1 MNKINKSTAKEII
14 AANIIPIVFLGISAI
29 GVAYSGVN
37 GSIIMSDVVSR
48 FARNG
53 ILVLSLLFPILAGM
67 GLNFG
72 IVVGAMAAQIAMFIV
87 SVLNITGIMGVI
99 AAALITVPF
108 AVFFG
113 WLSALLMNKTKGQ
126 EMITS
131 MFIGYFA
138 HGLYMIVFLFILGG
152 VIKIDAPNI
161 MMPRT
166 GVGVRNTIDLA
177 GIKYAIDNLI
187 KTDIFTFALGVGLI
201 GVLWV
206 AYGYFKKKKVKTS
219 TAVLSVLC
227 LVTGVVGQFLPALA
241 MYKRV
246 VKVPVVTFGLIGLLC
261 VFITFFFKTKLG
273 QNMRAVGQNM
283 EIAEVSG
290 INVNKTRTIA
300 TIMSVVLAGWGQ
312 IIFSQNLG
320 TLSTYSAHSNV
331 GMFASAALL
340 IGGASV
346 TKATV
351 PQAILGT
358 LLFHLLF
365 NVSPMAGKNIFGS
378 AVIGEYFRVFI
389 AYGVIAVAI
398 ALHAWKQSVAQN
410 KRNNNM

>member
-201 GVLWV
+201 GV
-206 AYGYFKKKKVKTS
+206 
-219 TAVLSVLC
+219 
-227 LVTGVVGQFLPALA
+227 
-241 MYKRV
+241 
-246 VKVPVVTFGLIGLLC
+246 
-261 VFITFFFKTKLG
+261 
-273 QNMRAVGQNM
+273 
-283 EIAEVSG
+283 
-290 INVNKTRTIA
+290 
-300 TIMSVVLAGWGQ
+300 
-312 IIFSQNLG
+312 
-320 TLSTYSAHSNV
+320 
-331 GMFASAALL
+331 
-340 IGGASV
+340 
-346 TKATV
+346 
-351 PQAILGT
+351 
-358 LLFHLLF
+358 
-365 NVSPMAGKNIFGS
+365 
-378 AVIGEYFRVFI
+378 
-389 AYGVIAVAI
+389 
-398 ALHAWKQSVAQN
+398 
-410 KRNNNM
+410 